1 MAALALSFPAAAQQ
15 AYPTPDAAAEAL
27 VKALGTQ
34 RADAA
39 ALATLLGKD
48 WRDYIPLEGV
58 DRADVDA
65 FLVKYRERHAI
76 EAGTG
81 GKSMLSVGKDAW
93 TFPIPLSKGTAG
105 WNFDLKAGAEEIRVR
120 RIGRNELAASE

>member
-1 MAALALSFPAAAQQ
+1 MKTFICQLPLALMAALALSFPAAAQQ
-15 AYPTPDAAAEAL
+15 SYPTPDAAAEAL

-39 ALATLLGKD
+39 ALGTLLGKD

-81 GKSMLSVGKDAW
+81 GKSMLSVG
-93 TFPIPLSKGTAG
+93 
-105 WNFDLKAGAEEIRVR
+105 
-120 RIGRNELAASE
+120 